1 MPATSRRSPQ
11 TRESTVRK
19 LVHVFRRC
27 GYDGA
32 TLSSISKATDLG
44 RASLYHHFPG
54 GKREMGEA
62 VLSYIGEEFGAIVLA
77 PLRLPVSP
85 RERLDGMAQGLMT
98 FYDHGKNSCLLA
110 VFALADAD
118 DLFAEIIRAKLEGW
132 IATVAAVLVEAGL
145 DATIARV
152 RSEDSVILVQGSLLV
167 AHGLGDPRG
176 FVRVV
181 SELPDRLLATDF

>member
-85 RERLDGMAQGLMT
+85 RERLDG
-98 FYDHGKNSCLLA
+98 CLLA